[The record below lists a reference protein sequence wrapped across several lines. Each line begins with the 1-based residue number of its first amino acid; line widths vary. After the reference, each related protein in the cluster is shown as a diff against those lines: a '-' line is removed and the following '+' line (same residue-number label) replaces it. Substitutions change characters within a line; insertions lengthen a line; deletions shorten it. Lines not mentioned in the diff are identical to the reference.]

1 MSEPMI
7 IANKYNEIITDLIND
22 TVLEQNDV
30 TIEGQVNHYAYNVDN
45 YMFVIDCYT
54 IKPDDIK
61 VKQITCFIDPKLM
74 TSKSYANKKV
84 TITGKLKFW
93 YDQYNNNYQIGIV
106 ANKLELI
113 KVNNKVAY
121 FTKINEFI
129 KRGTEKI
136 EEDNIDWDSIKNIL
150 IISDKEGLNYY
161 ESVSERYYLDKNI
174 KVLPITTIDFN
185 ELTIK
190 ELLDD
195 INYGFKYCDMIV
207 IFYANDDLFYGNNNI
222 IKMFNKQSVVNQIK
236 NSPIP
241 IITYLD
247 NTNERIAS
255 ADFASKNFIN
265 VNDLFEYF
273 FEMISEGGIEEFKK
287 NKIIKVYL
295 NRLLKMLVPDINKY
309 LDMVDEITSL
319 FLDPEIQT
327 ELKTFNEVK
336 EIMIKFFD
344 SFIID
349 ANRMIEIS
357 DNKILRNKCLK
368 LKKFMEKKNI
378 KKLIKI
384 VDNLMKDLNKYVIKY
399 GKSNAELLEKTDDE
413 NESESESESDY

>member
-1 MSEPMI
+1 MI

-22 TVLEQNDV
+22 TVLEQNEV

-45 YMFVIDCYT
+45 YMFVINCYT

-61 VKQITCFIDPKLM
+61 VKQITCFVDPKLM
-74 TSKSYANKKV
+74 TLRSYANKKV

-113 KVNNKVAY
+113 KVNNDVAY

-129 KRGTEKI
+129 KKGTEK
-136 EEDNIDWDSIKNIL
+136 EDNIDWESIKNIL
-150 IISDKEGLNYY
+150 IISDKEGINYY
-161 ESVSERYYLDKNI
+161 ESISERYHLDKNI
-174 KVLPITTIDFN
+174 KVLPITTDFDK
-185 ELTIK
+185 LTTK

-207 IFYANDDLFYGNNNI
+207 IFYENDMDYGYANI
-222 IKMFNKQSVVNQIK
+222 VKMFNKQSVVNQIK

-241 IITYLD
+241 IITLLD
-247 NTNERIAS
+247 NTNKRIAS
-255 ADFASKNFIN
+255 ADFASKNFIS
-265 VNDLFEYF
+265 VNNLFDYLL
-273 FEMISEGGIEEFKK
+273 EMISEGGIEEFKK

-295 NRLLKMLVPDINKY
+295 NRLLKMIVPDINKY

-319 FLDPEIQT
+319 FLDPETQT
-327 ELKTFNEVK
+327 ELSTFNEIK

-344 SFIID
+344 TFIID
-349 ANRMIEIS
+349 VDRMIELS
-357 DNKILRNKCLK
+357 DNKILLNKCKK
-368 LKKFMEKKNI
+368 LKKFMDKKNI

-384 VDNLMKDLNKYVIKY
+384 IDDLMKDLNKYVIKY

-413 NESESESESDY
+413 SESESDSEVLI

>member
-22 TVLEQNDV
+22 TVLEQNEV

-54 IKPDDIK
+54 IKPDNIK
-61 VKQITCFIDPKLM
+61 VKQITCFVDPKLM
-74 TSKSYANKKV
+74 TLKSYADKKV

-106 ANKLELI
+106 ASKLELI

-121 FTKINEFI
+121 FTKINDFI
-129 KRGTEKI
+129 KKGTEKI
-136 EEDNIDWDSIKNIL
+136 KEDNIDWETIKNIL
-150 IISDKEGLNYY
+150 IISDKEGINYY
-161 ESVSERYYLDKNI
+161 ESISERYQLDKNI
-174 KVLPITTIDFN
+174 KVLPITTDFDK
-185 ELTIK
+185 LTTK

-207 IFYANDDLFYGNNNI
+207 IFYDNEDMDYEYDNI
-222 IKMFNKQSVVNQIK
+222 IRMFNKQSIVNQIK

-241 IITYLD
+241 IITLLD
-247 NTNERIAS
+247 NTDKRIAS
-255 ADFASKNFIN
+255 ADFASKNFISI
-265 VNDLFEYF
+265 NDLFDYLLG
-273 FEMISEGGIEEFKK
+273 MISEGGIEEFKK

-327 ELKTFNEVK
+327 ELSKFNEIK

-344 SFIID
+344 TFIID
-349 ANRMIEIS
+349 VDRMIELS
-357 DNKILRNKCLK
+357 DNKILLNKCKK
-368 LKKFMEKKNI
+368 LKKFMIKKNI

-384 VDNLMKDLNKYVIKY
+384 IDDLMKDLNKYVIKY
-399 GKSNAELLEKTDDE
+399 GKSNTELLEKTDDE
-413 NESESESESDY
+413 NESESESKSDY

>member
-1 MSEPMI
+1 MI

-22 TVLEQNDV
+22 TVLEQNEV

-54 IKPDDIK
+54 IKPDNIK
-61 VKQITCFIDPKLM
+61 VKQITCFVDPKLM
-74 TSKSYANKKV
+74 TLRSYAGKKI

-129 KRGTEKI
+129 KKGTEKI
-136 EEDNIDWDSIKNIL
+136 KEDNIDWDLIKNIL
-150 IISDKEGLNYY
+150 IISDKEGINYY
-161 ESVSERYYLDKNI
+161 ESISERYHLDKNI
-174 KVLPITTIDFN
+174 KVLPITTTDFN
-185 ELTIK
+185 KLTTK
-190 ELLDD
+190 ELLDN

-207 IFYANDDLFYGNNNI
+207 IFYENDDMDYGYDNI
-222 IKMFNKQSVVNQIK
+222 IRMFNKQSIVNQIK

-241 IITYLD
+241 IITLLD
-247 NTNERIAS
+247 NTDKRIAS
-255 ADFASKNFIN
+255 ADFASKNFIS
-265 VNDLFEYF
+265 VNDLFDYLL
-273 FEMISEGGIEEFKK
+273 EMISEGGIEEFKK

-327 ELKTFNEVK
+327 ELSTFNEIK

-344 SFIID
+344 TFIID
-349 ANRMIEIS
+349 VDRMIELS
-357 DNKILRNKCLK
+357 DNKILLNKCKK
-368 LKKFMEKKNI
+368 LKKFMIKKNI

-384 VDNLMKDLNKYVIKY
+384 IDDLMKDLNKYVIKY

-413 NESESESESDY
+413 SESENKSESDY

>member
-1 MSEPMI
+1 MI

-22 TVLEQNDV
+22 SVLEQNDI

-54 IKPDDIK
+54 IKPDNIK
-61 VKQITCFIDPKLM
+61 VKQITCFVDPKLM
-74 TSKSYANKKV
+74 TLKTYANKKV

-93 YDQYNNNYQIGIV
+93 YDQYNNSYQIGIV
-106 ANKLELI
+106 ASKLELI

-129 KRGTEKI
+129 KKGTEKVK
-136 EEDNIDWDSIKNIL
+136 EDNIDWESIKNIL
-150 IISDKEGLNYY
+150 IISDKEGINYY
-161 ESVSERYYLDKNI
+161 ESISERYHLDKNI
-174 KVLPITTIDFN
+174 KILPITTTDFN
-185 ELTIK
+185 KLTTK

-195 INYGFKYCDMIV
+195 INYGFKYCDMVV
-207 IFYANDDLFYGNNNI
+207 IFYANDYLEFENNNI
-222 IKMFNKQSVVNQIK
+222 VKMFNKQSIVNQIK

-287 NKIIKVYL
+287 DKIIKVYL

-319 FLDPEIQT
+319 FLDPETQT
-327 ELKTFNEVK
+327 ELTTFNEIK

-344 SFIID
+344 TFIID
-349 ANRMIEIS
+349 VDRMIELS
-357 DNKILRNKCLK
+357 DNKILLNKCLK

-378 KKLIKI
+378 KKVIKI
-384 VDNLMKDLNKYVIKY
+384 IDDLMKDLNKYVVKY
-399 GKSNAELLEKTDDE
+399 GRSNTELLEKTD
-413 NESESESESDY
+413 NESESSSESDSDY

>member
-22 TVLEQNDV
+22 TVLEQNEV

-54 IKPDDIK
+54 IKPNNIK
-61 VKQITCFIDPKLM
+61 VKQITCFVDPKLM
-74 TSKSYANKKV
+74 TLRSYDNKKV

-106 ANKLELI
+106 ASKLELI

-121 FTKINEFI
+121 FTKINDFI
-129 KRGTEKI
+129 KKGTEKI
-136 EEDNIDWDSIKNIL
+136 KEDNIDWETIKNIL
-150 IISDKEGLNYY
+150 IISDKEGINYY
-161 ESVSERYYLDKNI
+161 ESISERYQLDKNI
-174 KVLPITTIDFN
+174 KVLPITTDFDK
-185 ELTIK
+185 LTTK

-207 IFYANDDLFYGNNNI
+207 ISYDNEDMDYDYDNI
-222 IKMFNKQSVVNQIK
+222 IRMFNKQSIVNQIK

-241 IITYLD
+241 IITLLD
-247 NTNERIAS
+247 NTDKRIAS
-255 ADFASKNFIN
+255 ADFASKNFISIN
-265 VNDLFEYF
+265 ELFDYLLG
-273 FEMISEGGIEEFKK
+273 MISEGGIEEFKK

-327 ELKTFNEVK
+327 ELSTFNEIK

-344 SFIID
+344 TFIID
-349 ANRMIEIS
+349 VDRMIELS
-357 DNKILRNKCLK
+357 DNKILLNKCKK
-368 LKKFMEKKNI
+368 LKKFMIKKNI

-384 VDNLMKDLNKYVIKY
+384 IDDLMKDLNKYVIKY
-399 GKSNAELLEKTDDE
+399 GKSNAELLEKTDEDSESE
-413 NESESESESDY
+413 NESDSDY

>member
-22 TVLEQNDV
+22 TVLEQNEV

-54 IKPDDIK
+54 IKPDNIK
-61 VKQITCFIDPKLM
+61 VKQITCFVDPELM
-74 TSKSYANKKV
+74 TLKSYADKKV

-106 ANKLELI
+106 ASKLELI

-121 FTKINEFI
+121 FTKINDFI
-129 KRGTEKI
+129 KKGTEKI
-136 EEDNIDWDSIKNIL
+136 KEDNIDWETIKNIL
-150 IISDKEGLNYY
+150 IISDKEGINYY
-161 ESVSERYYLDKNI
+161 ESISERYQLDKNI
-174 KVLPITTIDFN
+174 KVLPITTDFDK
-185 ELTIK
+185 LTTK

-207 IFYANDDLFYGNNNI
+207 IFYDNEDMDYEYDNI
-222 IKMFNKQSVVNQIK
+222 IRMFNKQSIVNQIK

-241 IITYLD
+241 IITLLD
-247 NTNERIAS
+247 NTDKRIAS
-255 ADFASKNFIN
+255 ADFASKNFISIN
-265 VNDLFEYF
+265 ELFDYLLG
-273 FEMISEGGIEEFKK
+273 MISEGGIEEFKK

-327 ELKTFNEVK
+327 ELSTFNEIK

-344 SFIID
+344 TFIID
-349 ANRMIEIS
+349 VDRMIELS
-357 DNKILRNKCLK
+357 DNKILLNKCKK
-368 LKKFMEKKNI
+368 LKKFMIKKNI

-384 VDNLMKDLNKYVIKY
+384 IDDLMKDLNKYVIKY
-399 GKSNAELLEKTDDE
+399 GKSNAELLEKTDED
-413 NESESESESDY
+413 SESENDSDSDY

>member
-30 TIEGQVNHYAYNVDN
+30 IIEGQVNHYAYNVDN

-54 IKPDDIK
+54 IKPDNIK
-61 VKQITCFIDPKLM
+61 VKQITCFVDPELM
-74 TSKSYANKKV
+74 T
-84 TITGKLKFW
+84 LKW

-106 ANKLELI
+106 ASKLELI

-121 FTKINEFI
+121 FTKINDFI
-129 KRGTEKI
+129 KKGTEKI
-136 EEDNIDWDSIKNIL
+136 KEDNIDWETIKNIL
-150 IISDKEGLNYY
+150 IISDKEGINYY
-161 ESVSERYYLDKNI
+161 ESISERYQLDKNI
-174 KVLPITTIDFN
+174 KVLPITTDFDK
-185 ELTIK
+185 LTTK

-207 IFYANDDLFYGNNNI
+207 IFYDNEDMDYEYDNI
-222 IKMFNKQSVVNQIK
+222 IRMFNKQSIVNQIK

-241 IITYLD
+241 IITLLD
-247 NTNERIAS
+247 NTDKRIAS
-255 ADFASKNFIN
+255 ADFASKNFISI
-265 VNDLFEYF
+265 NDLFDYLLG
-273 FEMISEGGIEEFKK
+273 MISEGGIEEFKK

-327 ELKTFNEVK
+327 ELSTFNEIK

-344 SFIID
+344 TFIID
-349 ANRMIEIS
+349 VDRMIELS
-357 DNKILRNKCLK
+357 DNKILLNKCKK
-368 LKKFMEKKNI
+368 LKKFMIKKNI

-384 VDNLMKDLNKYVIKY
+384 IDDLMKDLNKYVIKY
-399 GKSNAELLEKTDDE
+399 GKSNAELLEKTDEDI
-413 NESESESESDY
+413 ESESESDSDY

>member
-22 TVLEQNDV
+22 TVLEQNEV

-54 IKPDDIK
+54 IKPDNIK
-61 VKQITCFIDPKLM
+61 VKQITCFVDPKLM
-74 TSKSYANKKV
+74 TLRSYAGKKI

-129 KRGTEKI
+129 KKGTEKI
-136 EEDNIDWDSIKNIL
+136 KEDNIDWDLIKNIL
-150 IISDKEGLNYY
+150 IISDKEGINYY
-161 ESVSERYYLDKNI
+161 ESISERYHLDKNI
-174 KVLPITTIDFN
+174 KVLPITTTDFN
-185 ELTIK
+185 KLTTK
-190 ELLDD
+190 ELLDN

-207 IFYANDDLFYGNNNI
+207 IFYENDDMDYGYDNI
-222 IKMFNKQSVVNQIK
+222 IRMFNKQSIVNQIK

-241 IITYLD
+241 IITLLD
-247 NTNERIAS
+247 NTDKRIAS
-255 ADFASKNFIN
+255 ADFASKNFIS
-265 VNDLFEYF
+265 VNDLFDYLL
-273 FEMISEGGIEEFKK
+273 EMISEGGIEEFKK

-327 ELKTFNEVK
+327 ELSTFNEIK

-344 SFIID
+344 TFIID
-349 ANRMIEIS
+349 VDRMIELS
-357 DNKILRNKCLK
+357 DNKILLNKCKK
-368 LKKFMEKKNI
+368 LKKFMIKKNI

-384 VDNLMKDLNKYVIKY
+384 IDDLMKDLNKYVIKY

-413 NESESESESDY
+413 SESENKSESDY

>member
-1 MSEPMI
+1 MI
-7 IANKYNEIITDLIND
+7 IANKYNETIIDLIND
-22 TVLEQNDV
+22 TVLEQNNV

-61 VKQITCFIDPKLM
+61 VKQITCFIDPKLV
-74 TSKSYANKKV
+74 TLKSYVNKKV
-84 TITGKLKFW
+84 TITGKLNFW

-113 KVNNKVAY
+113 KVNNNVAY

-129 KRGTEKI
+129 KKGTEKI
-136 EEDNIDWDSIKNIL
+136 KEDNIDWDSIKNIL
-150 IISDKEGLNYY
+150 IISDKEGIDYY
-161 ESVSERYYLDKNI
+161 ESFSERYHLDKNI
-174 KVLPITTIDFN
+174 KVLPITTTDFD
-185 ELTIK
+185 EITTK

-207 IFYANDDLFYGNNNI
+207 IFYANDDLIYGNNNI
-222 IKMFNKQSVVNQIK
+222 VKMFNKQSIVNQIK

-265 VNDLFEYF
+265 VNELFEYL

-287 NKIIKVYL
+287 NKIIKMYL

-319 FLDPEIQT
+319 FLNPETQT
-327 ELKTFNEVK
+327 ELTTFNEIK

-349 ANRMIEIS
+349 ADRLVELS
-357 DNKILRNKCLK
+357 DDKILRNKCLK

-384 VDNLMKDLNKYVIKY
+384 VDDLMKDLNKYVIKY
-399 GKSNAELLEKTDDE
+399 GRSNAELLQKTD
-413 NESESESESDY
+413 NESESSNESDSDSDY

>member
-22 TVLEQNDV
+22 TVLEQNEV

-54 IKPDDIK
+54 IKPNNIK
-61 VKQITCFIDPKLM
+61 VKQITCFVDPKLM
-74 TSKSYANKKV
+74 TLRSYDNKKV

-106 ANKLELI
+106 ASKLELI

-121 FTKINEFI
+121 FTKINDFI
-129 KRGTEKI
+129 KKGTEKI
-136 EEDNIDWDSIKNIL
+136 NEDNIDWETIKNIL
-150 IISDKEGLNYY
+150 IISDKEGINYY
-161 ESVSERYYLDKNI
+161 ESISERYQLDKNI
-174 KVLPITTIDFN
+174 KVLPIATDFDKLTT
-185 ELTIK
+185 K

-207 IFYANDDLFYGNNNI
+207 IFYDNEDMDYDYI
-222 IKMFNKQSVVNQIK
+222 IRMFNKQSIVNQIK

-241 IITYLD
+241 IITLLD
-247 NTNERIAS
+247 NTDKRIAS
-255 ADFASKNFIN
+255 ANFASKNFISIN
-265 VNDLFEYF
+265 ELFDYLLG
-273 FEMISEGGIEEFKK
+273 MISEGGIEEFKK

-327 ELKTFNEVK
+327 ELSTFNEIK

-344 SFIID
+344 TFIID
-349 ANRMIEIS
+349 VDRMIELS
-357 DNKILRNKCLK
+357 DNKILLNKCKK
-368 LKKFMEKKNI
+368 LKKFMIKKNI

-384 VDNLMKDLNKYVIKY
+384 IDDLMKDLNKYAIKY
-399 GKSNAELLEKTDDE
+399 GKSNAELLEKTDED
-413 NESESESESDY
+413 SESESDSDSDY

>member
-22 TVLEQNDV
+22 TVLEQNEV
-30 TIEGQVNHYAYNVDN
+30 TIEGQVNHYVYNVDN

-54 IKPDDIK
+54 IKPDNIK
-61 VKQITCFIDPKLM
+61 VKQITCFVDPKLM
-74 TSKSYANKKV
+74 TLKSYADKKV

-93 YDQYNNNYQIGIV
+93 YDQIGIV
-106 ANKLELI
+106 ASKLELI

-121 FTKINEFI
+121 FTKINDFI
-129 KRGTEKI
+129 KKGTEKI
-136 EEDNIDWDSIKNIL
+136 KEDNIDWETIKNIL
-150 IISDKEGLNYY
+150 SRSDKEVINDD
-161 ESVSERYYLDKNI
+161 ESMSERYQLDKNI
-174 KVLPITTIDFN
+174 KVLPITTDFDK
-185 ELTIK
+185 LTTK

-207 IFYANDDLFYGNNNI
+207 IFYDNEDMDYDYDNI
-222 IKMFNKQSVVNQIK
+222 VRMFNKQSIINQIK

-241 IITYLD
+241 IITLLD
-247 NTNERIAS
+247 NTDKRIAS
-255 ADFASKNFIN
+255 ADFASKNFISI
-265 VNDLFEYF
+265 NDLVDYLL
-273 FEMISEGGIEEFKK
+273 EMISEGGIEEFKK

-327 ELKTFNEVK
+327 ELSTFNEIK

-344 SFIID
+344 TFIID
-349 ANRMIEIS
+349 VDRMIELS
-357 DNKILRNKCLK
+357 DNKILLNKCKK
-368 LKKFMEKKNI
+368 LKKFMIKKNI

-384 VDNLMKDLNKYVIKY
+384 IDDLMKDLNKYVIKY
-399 GKSNAELLEKTDDE
+399 GKSNAELLEKTDEDSE
-413 NESESESESDY
+413 LESGSDSDY

>member
-22 TVLEQNDV
+22 TVLEQNEV

-54 IKPDDIK
+54 IKPNNIK
-61 VKQITCFIDPKLM
+61 VKQITCFVDPKLM
-74 TSKSYANKKV
+74 TLRSYDNKKV

-93 YDQYNNNYQIGIV
+93 YDQYNNNYQIGII
-106 ANKLELI
+106 ASKLELI

-121 FTKINEFI
+121 FTKINDFI
-129 KRGTEKI
+129 KKGTEKI
-136 EEDNIDWDSIKNIL
+136 NEDNIDWETIKNIL
-150 IISDKEGLNYY
+150 IISDKEGINYY
-161 ESVSERYYLDKNI
+161 ESISERYQLDKNI
-174 KVLPITTIDFN
+174 KVLPITTDFDK
-185 ELTIK
+185 LTTK

-195 INYGFKYCDMIV
+195 INYGFKYCDIIV
-207 IFYANDDLFYGNNNI
+207 IFYDNEDVDYEYDNI
-222 IKMFNKQSVVNQIK
+222 IRMFNKQSIVNQIK

-241 IITYLD
+241 IITLLD
-247 NTNERIAS
+247 NTDKRIAS
-255 ADFASKNFIN
+255 ANFASKNFISIN
-265 VNDLFEYF
+265 ELFDYLLG
-273 FEMISEGGIEEFKK
+273 MISEGGIEEFKK

-327 ELKTFNEVK
+327 ELSTFNEIK

-344 SFIID
+344 TFIID
-349 ANRMIEIS
+349 VDRMIELS
-357 DNKILRNKCLK
+357 DNKILLNKCKK
-368 LKKFMEKKNI
+368 LKKFMIKKNI

-384 VDNLMKDLNKYVIKY
+384 IDDLMKDLNKYVIKY
-399 GKSNAELLEKTDDE
+399 GKSNAELLEKTDEDSESE
-413 NESESESESDY
+413 NESDFDY

>member
-22 TVLEQNDV
+22 TVLEQNEV

-54 IKPDDIK
+54 IKPNNIK
-61 VKQITCFIDPKLM
+61 VKQITCFVDPKLM
-74 TSKSYANKKV
+74 TLRSYDNKKV

-106 ANKLELI
+106 ASKLELI

-121 FTKINEFI
+121 FTKINDFI
-129 KRGTEKI
+129 KKGTEKI
-136 EEDNIDWDSIKNIL
+136 KEDNIDWETIKNIL
-150 IISDKEGLNYY
+150 IISDKEGINYY
-161 ESVSERYYLDKNI
+161 ESISERYQLDKNI
-174 KVLPITTIDFN
+174 KVLPITTDFDK
-185 ELTIK
+185 LTTK

-207 IFYANDDLFYGNNNI
+207 IFYDNEDMDYDYI
-222 IKMFNKQSVVNQIK
+222 IRMFNKQSIVNQIK

-241 IITYLD
+241 IITLLD
-247 NTNERIAS
+247 NTDKRIAS
-255 ADFASKNFIN
+255 ADFASKNFISIN
-265 VNDLFEYF
+265 ELFDYLLG
-273 FEMISEGGIEEFKK
+273 MISEGGIEEFKK

-327 ELKTFNEVK
+327 ELSTFNEIK

-344 SFIID
+344 TFIID
-349 ANRMIEIS
+349 VDRMIELS
-357 DNKILRNKCLK
+357 DNKILLNKCKK
-368 LKKFMEKKNI
+368 LKKFMIKKNI

-384 VDNLMKDLNKYVIKY
+384 IDDLMKDLNKYVIKY
-399 GKSNAELLEKTDDE
+399 GKSNAELLEKTDED
-413 NESESESESDY
+413 SESENDSDFDY

>member
-1 MSEPMI
+1 MI

-22 TVLEQNDV
+22 TVLEQNEV
-30 TIEGQVNHYAYNVDN
+30 TIEGQVNHYVYNVDN

-54 IKPDDIK
+54 IKPNNIK
-61 VKQITCFIDPKLM
+61 VKQITCFVDPKLM
-74 TSKSYANKKV
+74 TLRSYDNKKV

-106 ANKLELI
+106 ASKLELI

-121 FTKINEFI
+121 FTKINDFI
-129 KRGTEKI
+129 KKGTEKI
-136 EEDNIDWDSIKNIL
+136 KEDNIDWETIKNIL
-150 IISDKEGLNYY
+150 IISDKEGINYY
-161 ESVSERYYLDKNI
+161 ESISERYQLDKNI
-174 KVLPITTIDFN
+174 KVLPITTDFDK
-185 ELTIK
+185 LTTK

-195 INYGFKYCDMIV
+195 INYGFKYYDMIV
-207 IFYANDDLFYGNNNI
+207 IFYDNEDMDYEYDNI
-222 IKMFNKQSVVNQIK
+222 VRMFNKQSIVNQIK

-241 IITYLD
+241 IITLLD
-247 NTNERIAS
+247 NTDKRIAS
-255 ADFASKNFIN
+255 ADFASKNFISIN
-265 VNDLFEYF
+265 ELFDYLLG
-273 FEMISEGGIEEFKK
+273 MISEGGIEEFKK

-327 ELKTFNEVK
+327 ELSTFNEIK

-344 SFIID
+344 TFIID
-349 ANRMIEIS
+349 VDRMIELS
-357 DNKILRNKCLK
+357 DNKILLNKCKK
-368 LKKFMEKKNI
+368 LKKFMINKNI

-384 VDNLMKDLNKYVIKY
+384 IDDLMKDLNKYVIKY

-413 NESESESESDY
+413 NESESESKSDY

>member
-1 MSEPMI
+1 MI
-7 IANKYNEIITDLIND
+7 IANKYNKIITDLIND

-30 TIEGQVNHYAYNVDN
+30 TIEGQINHYAYNVDN

-61 VKQITCFIDPKLM
+61 VKQITCFVDPKLM
-74 TSKSYANKKV
+74 TLRSYAGKKI

-106 ANKLELI
+106 ASKLELI

-136 EEDNIDWDSIKNIL
+136 KEDNINWESIKNIL
-150 IISDKEGLNYY
+150 IISDKEGINYY
-161 ESVSERYYLDKNI
+161 ESISERYHLDKNI
-174 KVLPITTIDFN
+174 KVLPITTTDFN
-185 ELTIK
+185 ELTTK

-195 INYGFKYCDMIV
+195 INYGFKYCDMVV
-207 IFYANDDLFYGNNNI
+207 IFYANDDMNYGNTNI
-222 IKMFNKQSVVNQIK
+222 IKMFNKQSIVNQIK

-255 ADFASKNFIN
+255 ADFASKNFIS
-265 VNDLFEYF
+265 VNDLFDYLL
-273 FEMISEGGIEEFKK
+273 EMISEGGIEEFKK

-327 ELKTFNEVK
+327 ELSTFNEIK

-344 SFIID
+344 TFIID
-349 ANRMIEIS
+349 VDRMIELS
-357 DNKILRNKCLK
+357 DNKILLNKCKK
-368 LKKFMEKKNI
+368 LKKFMIKKNI

-384 VDNLMKDLNKYVIKY
+384 IDDLMKDLNKYVIKY

-413 NESESESESDY
+413 NESESESKSDY

>member
-1 MSEPMI
+1 MI

-54 IKPDDIK
+54 IKPANIK
-61 VKQITCFIDPKLM
+61 IKQITCFIDPKLV
-74 TSKSYANKKV
+74 TLKSYVNKKV

-113 KVNNKVAY
+113 KVNSKVAY

-129 KRGTEKI
+129 KKGTEKI
-136 EEDNIDWDSIKNIL
+136 KEDDIDWDSVKNIL
-150 IISDKEGLNYY
+150 IISDKEGIDYY
-161 ESVSERYYLDKNI
+161 ESISERYHLDKNI
-174 KVLPITTIDFN
+174 KVLPITTTDFD
-185 ELTIK
+185 EITTK

-207 IFYANDDLFYGNNNI
+207 IFYANDDLFYGNTNI
-222 IKMFNKQSVVNQIK
+222 VKMFNKQSIVNQIK

-265 VNDLFEYF
+265 VNDLFEYL
-273 FEMISEGGIEEFKK
+273 FEMISEGGIEEFNK

-295 NRLLKMLVPDINKY
+295 NKLLKMLVPDINKY
-309 LDMVDEITSL
+309 LDMVDEITTL
-319 FLDPEIQT
+319 FLDPETQT
-327 ELKTFNEVK
+327 ELSTFNEIK

-344 SFIID
+344 TFIID
-349 ANRMIEIS
+349 ADRLVELS
-357 DNKILRNKCLK
+357 GDKILRKKCLK
-368 LKKFMEKKNI
+368 LKEFMDKKNI
-378 KKLIKI
+378 KKAVKI
-384 VDNLMKDLNKYVIKY
+384 VDNLMKDLNKYVAKY
-399 GKSNAELLEKTDDE
+399 GRSNAEFLQKIDDE
-413 NESESESESDY
+413 YESESGSDSDY

>member
-22 TVLEQNDV
+22 TVLEQNEV

-54 IKPDDIK
+54 IKPNNIK
-61 VKQITCFIDPKLM
+61 VKQITCFVDPKLM
-74 TSKSYANKKV
+74 TLRSYDNKKV

-106 ANKLELI
+106 ASKLELI

-121 FTKINEFI
+121 FTKINDFI
-129 KRGTEKI
+129 KKGTEKI
-136 EEDNIDWDSIKNIL
+136 NEDNIDWETIKNIL
-150 IISDKEGLNYY
+150 IISDKEGINYY
-161 ESVSERYYLDKNI
+161 ESISERYQLDKNI
-174 KVLPITTIDFN
+174 KVLPIATDFDKLTT
-185 ELTIK
+185 K

-207 IFYANDDLFYGNNNI
+207 IFYDNEDMDYDYI
-222 IKMFNKQSVVNQIK
+222 IRMFNKQSIVNQIK

-241 IITYLD
+241 IITLLD
-247 NTNERIAS
+247 NTDKRIAS
-255 ADFASKNFIN
+255 ANFASKNFISIN
-265 VNDLFEYF
+265 ELFDYLLG
-273 FEMISEGGIEEFKK
+273 MISEGGIEEFKK

-319 FLDPEIQT
+319 FLGPEIQN
-327 ELKTFNEVK
+327 ELSTFNEIK

-344 SFIID
+344 TFIID
-349 ANRMIEIS
+349 VDRMIELS
-357 DNKILRNKCLK
+357 DNKILLNKCKK
-368 LKKFMEKKNI
+368 LKKFMIKKNI

-384 VDNLMKDLNKYVIKY
+384 IDDLMKDLNKYAIKY
-399 GKSNAELLEKTDDE
+399 GKSNAELLEKTDED
-413 NESESESESDY
+413 SESESDSDSDY